1 MDGLR
6 NMQRY
11 SRHGVRPGWAA
22 AVAAKER
29 GIEVL
34 QVRPGPARKMKR
46 PLILNRVN
54 GLGIW
59 LRGQDLN
66 L

>member
-1 MDGLR
+1 M
-6 NMQRY
+6 
-11 SRHGVRPGWAA
+11 
-22 AVAAKER
+22 
-29 GIEVL
+29 GIEAL
-34 QVRPGPARKMKR
+34 QVRPGPQAQMKR
-46 PLILNRVN
+46 PLILNRIN